1 MGHRLREGVSTLQR
15 AYDTVTSFASHWTA
29 HVLTLYGCVQM
40 HLIDEGPD
48 DPAVAAAKGART
60 AITIKARLTYGVD
73 DVDGVKHRRVTKL
86 NQYRIEPEV
95 RGCAKTCQL

>member
-1 MGHRLREGVSTLQR
+1 M
-15 AYDTVTSFASHWTA
+15 
-29 HVLTLYGCVQM
+29 QM
-40 HLIDEGPD
+40 HLTDEGPD

-60 AITIKARLTYGVD
+60 TITVKARLTYGVD

-95 RGCAKTCQL
+95 CAQVREVQSIVSK